1 MKKRKPK
8 KTPRPPLT
16 LSMSAIARVMGLDRS
31 TVAKR
36 LDAIRAVAIG
46 KSTRA
51 VYTLAD
57 ALAAL
62 EKAQHVKP
70 RQALALA
77 GVASGEVEKPAKMTR
92 LERIAADLAPAGD
105 YIEAL
110 ADIVRLIARAVTV
123 VPSKGDVPGGEVRRV
138 RELCDSLAAV
148 VSSKLLQKAPQHV

>member
-8 KTPRPPLT
+8 KAARPPLT

-36 LDAIRAVAIG
+36 LDAIHAVPIG

-62 EKAQHVKP
+62 ERVQHVKP

-77 GVASGEVEKPAKMTR
+77 GVASGDVEKLAKMTR
-92 LERIAADLAPAGD
+92 LERAAADLLPAGD

-110 ADIVRLIARAVTV
+110 ADIVRVIARAVTAT
-123 VPSKGDVPGGEVRRV
+123 PRKGDLSGGAVRRI
-138 RELCDSLAAV
+138 RELGDALAAAGV
-148 VSSKLLQKAPQHV
+148 GRVQLTE

>member
-8 KTPRPPLT
+8 KVPRPPLT

-51 VYTLAD
+51 VYTLTD

-62 EKAQHVKP
+62 EEVQHVKP

-77 GVASGEVEKPAKMTR
+77 RVASGEVEKPAKMTR
-92 LERIAADLAPAGD
+92 LERAAADLVPAGD
-105 YIEAL
+105 YLEAL
-110 ADIVRLIARAVTV
+110 ADIVRVIARAVTAA
-123 VPSKGDVPGGEVRRV
+123 PRKGDVSGGGVRRL
-138 RELCDSLAAV
+138 RELGDALAAAGV
-148 VSSKLLQKAPQHV
+148 GRVRLTE